1 MNRAII
7 VLSALL
13 AAQLVFAGGLYF
25 AGGEE
30 PARGTSSLLAVEAKE
45 VTGLT
50 VTGPDGQ
57 SVELARDEGGWTLP
71 AADGFPADAN
81 KAGRLVQTLAGL
93 EAGVPVAR
101 SESALSRFKVGDESF
116 QQRVVIQREDGDPV
130 NLLIGESAGAG
141 RVYARRGDSPAVHEV
156 SFQSWLANASLEK
169 WYASG
174 TPAVDPAEVV
184 RVNAPGFT
192 LKRADKGWTLA
203 KPGMLKG
210 EIDAGQA
217 AKLVTDLAQP
227 DFHSVSKGSRPEGG
241 GTSYELVTKDGSRVT
256 YRYLESEGS
265 GAVFVRGD
273 QPWVY
278 RIKPEQLARLTG
290 LKAQSLVA
298 DSESDSAAK
307 ATADA
312 ES

>member
-1 MNRAII
+1 MKRAIV
-7 VLSALL
+7 VLSVLL
-13 AAQLVFAGGLYF
+13 AAQLVLAGGLYF

-30 PARGTSSLLAVEAKE
+30 PAGGTSPLLAVEAKE

-57 SVELARDEGGWTLP
+57 SVKLAREEDGWALP
-71 AADGFPADAN
+71 AADGFPADAD

-101 SESALSRFKVGDESF
+101 SESALPRFKVGEESF
-116 QQRVVIQREDGDPV
+116 QQRVVIRREDGDPV

-141 RVYARRGDSPAVHEV
+141 RVYARRGDSTAVREV
-156 SFQSWLANASLEK
+156 SFQSWLASTSPDE
-169 WYASG
+169 WYASDV
-174 TPAVDPAEVV
+174 PAVDPAKVV

-192 LKRADKGWTLA
+192 LKRVDKGWMLA
-203 KPGMLKG
+203 EPDALKG
-210 EIDAGQA
+210 KIDAGRA

-227 DFHSVSKGSRPEGG
+227 SFQSVSRASRPEGG
-241 GTSYELVTKDGSRVT
+241 GTAYELVTKDGDRIT
-256 YRYLESEGS
+256 FRYLDDEKS
-265 GAVFVRGD
+265 GPVFVRDD

-278 RIKPEQLARLTG
+278 RIKAERLTRLAG
-290 LKAQSLVA
+290 LKPQSLVA
-298 DSESDSAAK
+298 DSDADSAAK
-307 ATADA
+307 ASADA